1 MAITVD
7 VVPDLSRFRTATADE
22 IIAETGCSAQV
33 AEALLER
40 FIVLPR

>member
-7 VVPDLSRFRTATADE
+7 VVPDLSRFRTATVEE
-22 IIAETGCSAQV
+22 IIAETGCSEQV

-40 FIVLPR
+40 FNVLPK